1 MNTILLVASWTLPAA
16 AQVFNS
22 TAPPA
27 GVLAQPAT
35 SVVVTTGTLAPTATG
50 VPGAP
55 FNSPGAPLT
64 QPLPPSPYNQ
74 PGAPFNP
81 PPAPGTTP
89 PATPTPPPP
98 GAQPPERQRQGKR
111 LKPRPADVETA
122 LRALDEQNFESR
134 RELSA
139 LFDRRKKALTD
150 SEDWIAA
157 SRHERKLKLKEL
169 KAELR
174 QLEERLRQRYRVIRA
189 AIVRDG
195 RDRRDKEIDYES
207 RL

>member
-1 MNTILLVASWTLPAA
+1 MRSLWLAVSCAAVPAS

-22 TAPPA
+22 TAPLTAPS
-27 GVLAQPAT
+27 T
-35 SVVVTTGTLAPTATG
+35 SVAVTTGSLTPSATG

-55 FNSPGAPLT
+55 FNAPGAPLT
-64 QPLPPSPYNQ
+64 QPLPQSPFNS

-98 GAQPPERQRQGKR
+98 GAQPPERQRQGAR
-111 LKPRPADVETA
+111 PIRRPAQVEVA

-139 LFDRRKKALTD
+139 LFDRRKKAMTD
-150 SEDWIAA
+150 SEEWVAA
-157 SRHERKLKLKEL
+157 SRHERKGKLKEL
-169 KAELR
+169 KSEFRL
-174 QLEERLRQRYRVIRA
+174 LEERLRQRYRVIRS
-189 AIVRDG
+189 AIVHDG
-195 RDRRDKEIDYES
+195 RDNRDKENEYES